1 MRTRTK
7 RINMT
12 KVLLAFMLVLSIF
25 YLYPN
30 VLLLTNKVHLYINK
44 QFLLKEI
51 RSYGLIEAD
60 FLKSHINST
69 LPIVKALGNEEDD
82 EVNNIHMFRWL
93 AGEITGFDI
102 KNLRTVLSAQLI
114 LMKGYDTKIISA
126 LGTVSESVSASAN
139 EEKILIVNDNN
150 GDLDNEDKENH
161 INELDDKAEELDQ
174 NGSITET
181 NINPSDSKGYEQA
194 KGIYIKNET
203 KYKVD
208 INALLNESLNMKFA
222 EKGPQVLIVHT
233 HTSEA
238 YTRTNKNNYKP
249 SDPDRTED
257 PRYNIVRVGEEIAKH
272 LENKGISVIHDKTIH
287 DYPSY
292 NGSYLKCLETIQSN
306 LKKYPSIRIVLDI
319 HRDGLI
325 FEDGTKLKVTAE
337 INNTKVSQVMLV
349 VGTNEGGLEH
359 PNWKENLK
367 FAIRIQNKMNQ
378 LYPKFAR
385 PINLR
390 RERFNQH
397 ATTGSLIVE
406 VGSNGNTLEES
417 VAAAQ
422 YFANALSEVIKE
434 IK

>member
-1 MRTRTK
+1 
-7 RINMT
+7 
-12 KVLLAFMLVLSIF
+12 
-25 YLYPN
+25 
-30 VLLLTNKVHLYINK
+30 
-44 QFLLKEI
+44 
-51 RSYGLIEAD
+51 
-60 FLKSHINST
+60 
-69 LPIVKALGNEEDD
+69 
-82 EVNNIHMFRWL
+82 
-93 AGEITGFDI
+93 
-102 KNLRTVLSAQLI
+102 
-114 LMKGYDTKIISA
+114 
-126 LGTVSESVSASAN
+126 
-139 EEKILIVNDNN
+139 
-150 GDLDNEDKENH
+150 
-161 INELDDKAEELDQ
+161 
-174 NGSITET
+174 
-181 NINPSDSKGYEQA
+181 
-194 KGIYIKNET
+194 
-203 KYKVD
+203 
-208 INALLNESLNMKFA
+208 
-222 EKGPQVLIVHT
+222 
-233 HTSEA
+233 
-238 YTRTNKNNYKP
+238 
-249 SDPDRTED
+249 
-257 PRYNIVRVGEEIAKH
+257 
-272 LENKGISVIHDKTIH
+272 
-287 DYPSY
+287 
-292 NGSYLKCLETIQSN
+292 LKCLETIQSN